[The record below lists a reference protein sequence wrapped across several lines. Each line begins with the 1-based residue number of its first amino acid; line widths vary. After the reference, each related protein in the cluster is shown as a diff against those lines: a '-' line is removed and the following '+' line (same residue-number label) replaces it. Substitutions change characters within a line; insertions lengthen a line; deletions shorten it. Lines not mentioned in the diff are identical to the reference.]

1 MPMMIPRL
9 FGVWQA
15 LGKLT
20 WVELLSTVA
29 WLLPDQPPLGTP
41 LVCGSC
47 APSVTRKTKGC
58 VLVEALPLPTLPMVV
73 FIELSATSI
82 CVPPEP
88 KFEFILVSSSVA
100 RFAAAVLIGL
110 PVVMLLVRGK

>member
-1 MPMMIPRL
+1 MYSTPTMMPRFLRAAQEGIGLVVP
-9 FGVWQA
+9 W
-15 LGKLT
+15 
-20 WVELLSTVA
+20 LSIVVA
-29 WLLPDQPPLGTP
+29 WLLPDQLPLGTP

-58 VLVEALPLPTLPMVV
+58 VLVEALPLPTLVMVV

-88 KFEFILVSSSVA
+88 RFEFILVSSSVA

-110 PVVMLLVRGK
+110 L